1 MQQPV
6 SKTGNPIDP
15 WFTPWRFALL
25 LALLI
30 LAMFPQVLLGLETFV
45 IRDYGFFAYPLAH
58 FQRECFRH
66 GELPFWNP
74 YNNCGVPFLA
84 QWNTMPLYPP
94 SLIYL
99 LLPLPW
105 SLSFFCLLHL
115 WFAGFGMFFLARRW
129 TGLRRA
135 EVSSFFYARNAW
147 PVSAHL
153 SGNAA
158 TATQA
163 GNSFAA
169 AFAGVAFAFNGLT
182 LNLLMWPSHIA
193 TLSWMP
199 WVVLAVEGAWREGG
213 RKIIFAAF
221 AGALQMLA
229 GGPEIIL
236 LTWILLL
243 ALWIQQLVKRAAGVP
258 PAELTCAKD
267 SSAGKMPAAR
277 YNVSMFWR
285 FPLVVALVIGLAAAQ
300 LLPFLDLAAHSQRS
314 AGYADT
320 RWSMPGWGWANFLVP
335 MAFGR
340 TWTEGV
346 FFQYDQSWTSSYYL
360 GIGVLWLAL
369 LAVWT
374 TRVGRNSVEPE
385 SADGSRDSRPAKIW
399 LLGAAAL
406 GALIFA
412 FGGNTF
418 IYPGLRKIIPQLSFV
433 TYPIKFTLVVAFAAP
448 LLAAFALARLRNLNC
463 PRWGETTGEPPQTPN
478 APSAREDA
486 RPTQKERFQKRLV
499 LIGAVLLALIA
510 GILFW
515 AWQFPFPTDDVHATL
530 FNGLS
535 RAAFLILT
543 GALLFV
549 LTREN
554 APGLRRTA
562 PIILIFIAWLDVY
575 THEPAQNPTVPPTV
589 YELNLARARLAMQP
603 QPALG
608 ESRVMVTP
616 AAAMDFIRF
625 ALSDPKNNYL
635 AKRLGYC
642 ANCNLLDAVPKVDGF
657 FSLVPRES
665 DGLISLLYGTTNAS
679 FPKLNDFLG
688 VSQITAPDEF
698 FHWQA
703 RKTFLPLVTAGQ
715 QPVFLDNT
723 NTLRALGQN
732 SFDGSKIVF
741 LSPEAKL
748 LVTATNQTNAR
759 VLNSKFTPQRV
770 DIEVEASEPS
780 LVVVAQT
787 WYHNWRAYV
796 DGRPAPLLRANH
808 AFQAIQVP
816 AGRHYIRLAYED
828 LAFQFGA
835 AVSIC
840 MAVNCFIFLHWLR
853 KRQFPTQP

>member
-1 MQQPV
+1 LRAVAFRAAASFNLHVQQSV
-6 SKTGNPIDP
+6 SKTGNSIDP

-30 LAMFPQVLLGLETFV
+30 LATFPQVLLSLETFV
-45 IRDYGFFAYPLAH
+45 IRDYGFFAYPLAY
-58 FQRECFRH
+58 FQRECFWH

-99 LLPLPW
+99 LLPLQW
-105 SLSFFCLLHL
+105 SLGFFCLLHF

-129 TGLRRA
+129 T
-135 EVSSFFYARNAW
+135 
-147 PVSAHL
+147 
-153 SGNAA
+153 
-158 TATQA
+158 

-199 WVVLAVEGAWREGG
+199 WVVLAVELAWREG
-213 RKIIFAAF
+213 RQKIILAAF

-229 GGPEIIL
+229 GGPEIIF

-243 ALWIQQLVKRAAGVP
+243 ALWVQQFVRGESPRIAML
-258 PAELTCAKD
+258 
-267 SSAGKMPAAR
+267 
-277 YNVSMFWR
+277 WR
-285 FPLVVALVIGLAAAQ
+285 FPLVVALVIVLAAVQ

-346 FFQYDQSWTSSYYL
+346 FFQYEQSWTSSYYL
-360 GIGVLWLAL
+360 GIGALWLAL

-374 TRVGRNSVEPE
+374 VRERRVR
-385 SADGSRDSRPAKIW
+385 

-406 GALIFA
+406 VALIFA

-418 IYPGLRKIIPQLSFV
+418 VYPALRKIIPQLSFV
-433 TYPIKFTLVVAFAAP
+433 TYPVKFTLVVAFAAP
-448 LLAAFALARLRNLNC
+448 LLAAFALARLFSLSSPKGGAGRGEEANC
-463 PRWGETTGEPPQTPN
+463 FENQIPSPPPSPGFGATSQPSPRSGG
-478 APSAREDA
+478 AREKTFS
-486 RPTQKERFQKRLV
+486 PQYFQTSR
-499 LIGAVLLALIA
+499 LLAIGVILFA
-510 GILFW
+510 LLAAILFW
-515 AWQFPFPTDDVHATL
+515 AWRFPFPTDDVHATL
-530 FNGLS
+530 LNGLS

-554 APGLRRTA
+554 APGLRRIA
-562 PIILIFIAWLDVY
+562 PLILIFVAWLDVF
-575 THEPAQNPTVPPTV
+575 THEPAQNPTVPPSV

-608 ESRVMVTP
+608 ESRAMVTP

-625 ALSDPKNNYL
+625 ALGDPKNNYL

-642 ANCNLLDAVPKVDGF
+642 ANCNTLDAVPKVDGF
-657 FSLVPRES
+657 FSLTPREN
-665 DGLISLLYGTTNAS
+665 DDLISLLYGMTNAD
-679 FPKLNDFLG
+679 FPRLEDFMG
-688 VSQITAPDEF
+688 VSQITAPDQF

-715 QPVFLDNT
+715 QPVFMNDT
-723 NTLRALGQN
+723 NTLTAVFQPN
-732 SFDGSKIVF
+732 FDGSKIVV
-741 LSPEAKL
+741 LSSEAKP
-748 LVTATNQTNAR
+748 LVTATNPTNAR
-759 VLNSKFTPQRV
+759 VLNSKFTTQRV

-787 WYHNWRAYV
+787 YYHNWRAYV

-840 MAVNCFIFLHWLR
+840 MAVNCFICLHLLR
-853 KRQFPTQP
+853 KRQFRLQPPAKPEA

>member
-30 LAMFPQVLLGLETFV
+30 FAAFPHVLLGLQTFV
-45 IRDYGFFAYPLAH
+45 VRDYGFFAYPLAH
-58 FQRECFRH
+58 FQQECFRH
-66 GELPFWNP
+66 GELPLWDP

-84 QWNTMPLYPP
+84 QWNTMPLYPA

-99 LLPLPW
+99 LLPLQW
-105 SLSFFCLLHL
+105 SLGFFCLLHL
-115 WFAGFGMFFLARRW
+115 WFAGFGMFFLARQW
-129 TGLRRA
+129 T
-135 EVSSFFYARNAW
+135 
-147 PVSAHL
+147 
-153 SGNAA
+153 
-158 TATQA
+158 

-199 WVVLAVEGAWREGG
+199 WVVLAVELAWREGG
-213 RKIIFAAF
+213 QKIILAAF
-221 AGALQMLA
+221 AGALQTLA
-229 GGPEIIL
+229 GGPEIIF

-243 ALWIQQLVKRAAGVP
+243 ALWVQQFVRGEPSRIAMLR
-258 PAELTCAKD
+258 
-267 SSAGKMPAAR
+267 
-277 YNVSMFWR
+277 R
-285 FPLVVALVIGLAAAQ
+285 FPLVVALVIALAAVQ

-320 RWSMPGWGWANFLVP
+320 RWSMPGWGWSNFLVP

-346 FFQYDQSWTSSYYL
+346 FFQYEQSWTSSYYL
-360 GIGVLWLAL
+360 GIGALWLAL
-369 LAVWT
+369 LAIWT
-374 TRVGRNSVEPE
+374 VRERRV
-385 SADGSRDSRPAKIW
+385 W
-399 LLGAAAL
+399 LLGAVAMA
-406 GALIFA
+406 ALIFA
-412 FGGNTF
+412 LGENTF
-418 IYPGLRKIIPQLSFV
+418 VYPALRKIIPQLSLM
-433 TYPIKFTLVVAFAAP
+433 TYPIKYVIFVALLAP
-448 LLAAFALARLRNLNC
+448 LLAAFALAHQQNLRS
-463 PRWGETTGEPPQTPN
+463 EEM
-478 APSAREDA
+478 SAF
-486 RPTQKERFQKRLV
+486 KKRLV
-499 LIGAVLLALIA
+499 LVGAILLALIA

-515 AWQFPFPTDDVHATL
+515 TWRFPFPTDDVHATWL
-530 FNGLS
+530 NGLS

-549 LTREN
+549 LTCEN
-554 APGLRRTA
+554 TPGLHRIA
-562 PIILIFIAWLDVY
+562 PLILIFTAWLDVF
-575 THEPAQNPTVPPTV
+575 THEPAQNPAVPPSV

-608 ESRVMVTP
+608 ESRAMVTP
-616 AAAMDFIRF
+616 MAAMDFIRF
-625 ALSDPKNNYL
+625 ALSDPKNNFL

-665 DGLISLLYGTTNAS
+665 DGLISLLYGATNAD
-679 FPKLNDFLG
+679 FPRLEDFMG

-698 FHWQA
+698 FHWHP
-703 RKTFLPLVTAGQ
+703 RRTFLPLVTAGQ
-715 QPVFLDNT
+715 KPVFLDDT
-723 NTLRALGQN
+723 GTLRALTQPD
-732 SFDGSKIVF
+732 FDGGKMVF
-741 LSPEAKL
+741 LPPEAKS
-748 LVTATNQTNAR
+748 LVTVTNQTAAR
-759 VLNSKFTPQRV
+759 VLSSQFKAQRA
-770 DIEVEASEPS
+770 DIEVEAAEPS

-796 DGRPAPLLRANH
+796 DGQPAPLLRANY
-808 AFQAIQVP
+808 AFQAFQVP
-816 AGRHYIRLAYED
+816 AGQHHVRLAYED

-840 MAVNCFIFLHWLR
+840 MAVNCFICLHLLR
-853 KRQFPTQP
+853 KRQFRPLP

>member
-1 MQQPV
+1 V
-6 SKTGNPIDP
+6 
-15 WFTPWRFALL
+15 
-25 LALLI
+25 
-30 LAMFPQVLLGLETFV
+30 V
-45 IRDYGFFAYPLAH
+45 RDYGFFAYPLAH
-58 FQRECFRH
+58 FQQECFRH
-66 GELPFWNP
+66 GELPLWDP

-115 WFAGFGMFFLARRW
+115 WFAGFGMFFLARQW

-135 EVSSFFYARNAW
+135 EVSSVFDGRNAW
-147 PVSAHL
+147 PVSTQL
-153 SGNAA
+153 SGKEA

-199 WVVLAVEGAWREGG
+199 WVVLAVELAWREGG
-213 RKIIFAAF
+213 QKIILAAF

-229 GGPEIIL
+229 GGPEIIF

-243 ALWIQQLVKRAAGVP
+243 ALWVQQFIAGGGDASS
-258 PAELTCAKD
+258 PAF
-267 SSAGKMPAAR
+267 SATGASQPRIAMLR
-277 YNVSMFWR
+277 R
-285 FPLVVALVIGLAAAQ
+285 FPLVVALVISLAAAQ

-346 FFQYDQSWTSSYYL
+346 FFQYEQSWTSSYYP
-360 GIGVLWLAL
+360 GIGALWLAL
-369 LAVWT
+369 LAVWMVRKR
-374 TRVGRNSVEPE
+374 RV
-385 SADGSRDSRPAKIW
+385 W
-399 LLGAAAL
+399 LLGVVAMV
-406 GALIFA
+406 ALIFA
-412 FGGNTF
+412 LGENTF
-418 IYPGLRKIIPQLSFV
+418 VYPALRKIIPQLSLM
-433 TYPIKFTLVVAFAAP
+433 TYPIKYVMLAAFLAP
-448 LLAAFALARLRNLNC
+448 LLAAFALARLFSLSSPKGGEGRGEEANC
-463 PRWGETTGEPPQTPN
+463 FENQIPSPQPSPRLGG
-478 APSAREDA
+478 AREKTHRSKD
-486 RPTQKERFQKRLV
+486 FQKRLV
-499 LIGAVLLALIA
+499 LVGAVLLALIA

-530 FNGLS
+530 LNGLS

-543 GALLFV
+543 GALLFI

-554 APGLRRTA
+554 APGLRRIA
-562 PIILIFIAWLDVY
+562 PLILILVAWLDVF
-575 THEPAQNPTVPPTV
+575 THEPAQNPTVPPSV
-589 YELNLARARLAMQP
+589 YELNLARASLAMQP

-608 ESRVMVTP
+608 ESRAMVTP

-625 ALSDPKNNYL
+625 ALSDPKNNFL

-657 FSLVPRES
+657 FSLLPRES
-665 DGLISLLYGTTNAS
+665 DGLISLLYGATNAD
-679 FPKLNDFLG
+679 FPRLEDFLG

-698 FHWQA
+698 FHWQP
-703 RKTFLPLVTAGQ
+703 RRTFLPLVTAGQ
-715 QPVFLDNT
+715 KPVFLDDT

-741 LSPEAKL
+741 LSPEAKP

-787 WYHNWRAYV
+787 YYHNWRACV

-828 LAFQFGA
+828 LAFQFGV

-840 MAVNCFIFLHWLR
+840 MAVNCFIFLHLLR
-853 KRQFPTQP
+853 KRQSRPQP

>member
-1 MQQPV
+1 LRAVAFRAAAGLIVCVQQNGG
-6 SKTGNPIDP
+6 KNPCDKF
-15 WFTPWRFALL
+15 FTPWRFALL

-30 LAMFPQVLLGLETFV
+30 LATFPQVLLGLETFV

-58 FQRECFRH
+58 FQRECFWH
-66 GELPFWNP
+66 GELPLWDP
-74 YNNCGVPFLA
+74 YNNCGMPFLA

-99 LLPLPW
+99 LLPLQW
-105 SLSFFCLLHL
+105 SLGFFCLLHL

-129 TGLRRA
+129 T
-135 EVSSFFYARNAW
+135 
-147 PVSAHL
+147 
-153 SGNAA
+153 
-158 TATQA
+158 

-199 WVVLAVEGAWREGG
+199 WVVLAVELAWREGG
-213 RKIIFAAF
+213 QKIILAAF
-221 AGALQMLA
+221 IGALQMLA
-229 GGPEIIL
+229 GGPEIIF

-243 ALWIQQLVKRAAGVP
+243 ALWIQQFIAGGGDASS
-258 PAELTCAKD
+258 PAF
-267 SSAGKMPAAR
+267 SATGASQPRIAMLR
-277 YNVSMFWR
+277 R
-285 FPLVVALVIGLAAAQ
+285 FPLVVALVIALAAVQ

-346 FFQYDQSWTSSYYL
+346 FFQYEQSWTSSYYL
-360 GIGVLWLAL
+360 GIGALWLAL

-374 TRVGRNSVEPE
+374 VRERRVR
-385 SADGSRDSRPAKIW
+385 
-399 LLGAAAL
+399 LLSAAAL
-406 GALIFA
+406 VALIFS

-418 IYPGLRKIIPQLSFV
+418 IYPALRKIIPQLSFV
-433 TYPIKFTLVVAFAAP
+433 TYPIKYVTLAAFLAP
-448 LLAAFALARLRNLNC
+448 LLAAFALARLFSLSSTKGGEGRGEEAETSQSQIPAPQPS
-463 PRWGETTGEPPQTPN
+463 PRLGG
-478 APSAREDA
+478 AREKTPRSKD
-486 RPTQKERFQKRLV
+486 FQKRLV
-499 LIGAVLLALIA
+499 LVGAILLALIA

-530 FNGLS
+530 LNGLS
-535 RAAFLILT
+535 RAACLILT

-554 APGLRRTA
+554 APGLRRIA
-562 PIILIFIAWLDVY
+562 PFILIFSAWLDVF
-575 THEPAQNPTVPPTV
+575 THEPAQNPTVPPSV

-608 ESRVMVTP
+608 ESRAMVTP
-616 AAAMDFIRF
+616 TAAMDFIRF

-665 DGLISLLYGTTNAS
+665 DGLISLLYGATNAN

-698 FHWQA
+698 FHWQP
-703 RKTFLPLVTAGQ
+703 RRTFLPLVTAGQ
-715 QPVFLDNT
+715 KPVFLDNA

-741 LSPEAKL
+741 LPPEAKL
-748 LVTATNQTNAR
+748 FVTATNPTTAR
-759 VLNSKFTPQRV
+759 VLNSKFETWSV
-770 DIEVEASEPS
+770 DAEVEAAGPS

-787 WYHNWRAYV
+787 YYHNWRAYV
-796 DGRPAPLLRANH
+796 DGQPAHLLRANY
-808 AFQAIQVP
+808 AFQAFQVP
-816 AGRHYIRLAYED
+816 AGRHHVRLAYED

-840 MAVNCFIFLHWLR
+840 MAVNCFIFLHLLR
-853 KRQFPTQP
+853 KRQFRPQP